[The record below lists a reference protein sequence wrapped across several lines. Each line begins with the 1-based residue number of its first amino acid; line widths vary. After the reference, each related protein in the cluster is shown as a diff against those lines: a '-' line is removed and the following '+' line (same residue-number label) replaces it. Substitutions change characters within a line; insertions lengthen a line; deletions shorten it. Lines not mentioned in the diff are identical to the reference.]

1 MLRDIQKSIDR
12 ALVERLSIH
21 FCEHYPL
28 DVDKVKKVIQDCIDP
43 KSEPPPQTRVEKLKV
58 ECKTKKKI
66 PVPKSQQ
73 ELHVAQFR
81 GQWLI
86 QGSKFVV
93 QGPSEKIIIGK
104 LVNGKVTPLNTA
116 DLETC
121 KQNKW
126 VHI

>member
-1 MLRDIQKSIDR
+1 MLKDLQKVLDR

-21 FCEHYPL
+21 FCEHYSL
-28 DVDKVKKVIQDCIDP
+28 DVDAVKKVIQDCIDP
-43 KSEPPPQTRVEKLKV
+43 KPVLPPKTRVEKIKV

-93 QGPSEKIIIGK
+93 KGPSEKVIIGK
-104 LVNGKVTPLNTA
+104 LVNGKVTPLTTK
-116 DLETC
+116 DLDTC

-126 VHI
+126 VWS